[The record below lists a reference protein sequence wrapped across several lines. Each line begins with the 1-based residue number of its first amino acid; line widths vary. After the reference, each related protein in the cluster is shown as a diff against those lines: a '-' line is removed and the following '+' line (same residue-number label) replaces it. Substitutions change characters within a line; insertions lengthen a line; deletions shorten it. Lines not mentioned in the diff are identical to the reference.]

1 MTASAHAYAG
11 PVHRIFLVPFRADLD
26 PSWAHGHWTGQH
38 GDVFAQ
44 TPGVLGY
51 VQNRPPPQHWSGRT
65 HVCAEIWFADRAAER
80 ASWGSAHYVSAVV
93 EDEAR
98 FLDRDQAWL
107 SALTVVRRARRTRK
121 YRVLAFG
128 QAEENATDWLS
139 SWDPDDLDVYALRR
153 QPPTL
158 GTASVLA
165 LWTDDL
171 ARATDAAAHFGPL
184 SLLAEPKAFIVPPEA
199 PWNCA

>member
-1 MTASAHAYAG
+1 MTAVAHSYSG
-11 PVHRIFLVPFRADLD
+11 PIHRIFVVPFRTGLD
-26 PSWAHGHWTGQH
+26 PRAAHAHWTGKH

-51 VQNRPPPQHWSGRT
+51 VQNRPPEQHWSGRT
-65 HVCAEIWFADRAAER
+65 HVCAEIWFTDRAAEE
-80 ASWGSAHYVSAVV
+80 ASWGTEYYKNEVT

-98 FLDRDQAWL
+98 FLERDQAWL
-107 SALTVVRRARRTRK
+107 SGLTVTRSARQTST

-128 QAEENATDWLS
+128 VTEASAADWLTDW
-139 SWDPDDLDVYALRR
+139 DPEAVDVYALRR

-158 GTASVLA
+158 GEPSVLG

-171 ARATDAAAHFGPL
+171 TRATAAAAHFGPL
-184 SLLAEPKAFIVPPEA
+184 SILAQPKAFVVPPEA
-199 PWNCA
+199 PWTSS